1 MLSCCQRVKV
11 RMLQPKADD
20 LRSVLSSGFTVRE
33 KKKEKKITKEIILES
48 QMLLQVIND
57 TLI

>member
-1 MLSCCQRVKV
+1 
-11 RMLQPKADD
+11 MLQPKADD